1 MPRQA
6 IPMPLA
12 FDASQHLD
20 LPVQRHAQRLADYL
34 RQEER
39 LLGALLDER
48 QLTRKG
54 PGEYRYLVTN
64 LQVFQLQVRPIVSLQ
79 IEHGE
84 RSLLMRAVDCEL
96 EGLGLVDD
104 FKLTLEA
111 NLNAT
116 DRGLVGDASLAVRVS
131 QPPLLRLIPKRML
144 ETTGES
150 LLNGIL
156 VGIKARVGQ
165 QLMADFRRWCR
176 SARPDPKALE
186 ETASMQRGGA

>member
-6 IPMPLA
+6 MPMPLA
-12 FDASQHLD
+12 FNASQHLD

-39 LLGALLDER
+39 LLAALLDER
-48 QLTRKG
+48 QLTREG

-64 LQVFQLQVRPIVSLQ
+64 LQVFQLQVKPIVSLQ
-79 IEHGE
+79 IEHGD

-176 SARPDPKALE
+176 SAMSDPKTLE
-186 ETASMQRGGA
+186 ETTAVQRGGP

>member
-6 IPMPLA
+6 MPMPLA

-34 RQEER
+34 KQEER
-39 LLGALLDER
+39 LLAALLDER

-54 PGEYRYLVTN
+54 PGEYSYLVTN
-64 LQVFQLQVRPIVSLQ
+64 LQVFQLQVKPIVSLQ

-84 RSLLMRAVDCEL
+84 SSLLMRAVDCEL

-176 SARPDPKALE
+176 SAMSDPKTLE
-186 ETASMQRGGA
+186 ETTAVQRGGA

>member
-6 IPMPLA
+6 MPMPLA

-39 LLGALLDER
+39 LLAALLDER
-48 QLTRKG
+48 QLTRQG

-64 LQVFQLQVRPIVSLQ
+64 LQVFQLQVKPIGSLQ

-131 QPPLLRLIPKRML
+131 RPSLLRLIPKRML

-176 SARPDPKALE
+176 SAMSDPKALQ
-186 ETASMQRGGA
+186 ETSAVQRSGT

>member
-6 IPMPLA
+6 MPMPLA

-39 LLGALLDER
+39 LLAALLDER
-48 QLTRKG
+48 QLTRQG

-64 LQVFQLQVRPIVSLQ
+64 LQVFQLQVKPIVSLQ

-131 QPPLLRLIPKRML
+131 RPSLLRLIPKRML

-176 SARPDPKALE
+176 SAMSDPKALQ
-186 ETASMQRGGA
+186 ETSAVQRSGT

>member
-6 IPMPLA
+6 MPMPLA

-39 LLGALLDER
+39 LLAALLDER
-48 QLTRKG
+48 QLTRQG
-54 PGEYRYLVTN
+54 PGQYRYLVTN
-64 LQVFQLQVRPIVSLQ
+64 LQVFQLQVKPIVSLQ

-131 QPPLLRLIPKRML
+131 RPSLLRLIPKRML

-176 SARPDPKALE
+176 SAMSDPKALQ
-186 ETASMQRGGA
+186 ETSAVQRSGT

>member
-6 IPMPLA
+6 MPMPLA

-34 RQEER
+34 KQEER
-39 LLGALLDER
+39 LLAALLDER

-54 PGEYRYLVTN
+54 PGEYSYLVTN
-64 LQVFQLQVRPIVSLQ
+64 LQVFQLQVKPIVSLQ
-79 IEHGE
+79 IEHGDS
-84 RSLLMRAVDCEL
+84 SLLMRAVDCEL

-131 QPPLLRLIPKRML
+131 QPPLLRLIPKRMM

-176 SARPDPKALE
+176 SAMSDPKTLE
-186 ETASMQRGGA
+186 ETTAVQRGGA

>member
-6 IPMPLA
+6 MPMPLA

-20 LPVQRHAQRLADYL
+20 LPVQGHAQRLADYL

-39 LLGALLDER
+39 LLAALLDER

-54 PGEYRYLVTN
+54 PGEYSYLVTN
-64 LQVFQLQVRPIVSLQ
+64 LQVFQLQVKPIVSLQ
-79 IEHGE
+79 IEHGDS
-84 RSLLMRAVDCEL
+84 SLLMRAVDCEL

-131 QPPLLRLIPKRML
+131 QPPLLRMIPKRML

-176 SARPDPKALE
+176 SAMSDPKTLE
-186 ETASMQRGGA
+186 ETTAVQRGGA